1 MHLSPR
7 PSSVRSAFAL
17 LVLAFAAAACG
28 GGGGSSSGS
37 PQSEPTPRPSPVR
50 PIESPGPGRS
60 TAEIILRDGD
70 LVGDDLVVANI
81 GDAALATDDGIAVVV
96 SIANA
101 GNRAAIL
108 HRPPGGA
115 FGIAYDPRADE
126 AGIDSTSI
134 GRVRLAPGGAMVFQ
148 SGDGLD
154 TDRLHFLAGR
164 VLETVA
170 GAAPGPVFP
179 DFRILGNVRLGTG
192 GVVAFVGGGGEC
204 EVVVGDEEPRV
215 TCTNSLYVA
224 NGSVAARLDA
234 AALELDLARQRATA
248 IRVEVDPAGGAWFSL
263 PRRGTAPILLHHL
276 AGTTTTVLTGETVVG
291 DLGTLNSVEAVAI
304 NASGQILLEGS
315 PQEFSGERRP
325 QALAVLQG
333 ESVSIIA
340 REGTALGGEN
350 VATLRGL
357 GLDGSGRALFEA
369 QLGSPDDSAGQRGS
383 LWLGNASGLTE
394 IAREGEKL
402 PGDEALVLAVLGS
415 RVNSAGDVA
424 FITELGT
431 NSGGVL
437 QREEVRASVRRADGR
452 LVTVASTR
460 HSGQFGAL
468 SEMQIV
474 GYDEA
479 GTLLLIGSRGRS
491 SDRVLLLGRSD
502 QTSE

>member
-1 MHLSPR
+1 LHLATR
-7 PSSVRSAFAL
+7 RSSKRTAFSLLAL
-17 LVLAFAAAACG
+17 ALVAAACG
-28 GGGGSSSGS
+28 GGGGGGSNGS
-37 PQSEPTPRPSPVR
+37 PQPEPTPRPSPVR
-50 PIESPGPGRS
+50 PIESPGTGRS
-60 TAEIILRDGD
+60 TAEIILRNGD
-70 LVGDDLVVANI
+70 RIGDDLVVANI
-81 GDAALATDDGIAVVV
+81 EDAALATDDGIAVVV
-96 SIANA
+96 SIASA

-108 HRPPGGA
+108 QRPPGSG
-115 FGIAYDPRADE
+115 FGVAYDPREDE

-134 GRVRLAPGGAMVFQ
+134 GRLRLAPGGDMVFQ

-154 TDRLHFLAGR
+154 SDRLHRIAGG
-164 VLETVA
+164 VLETLA
-170 GAAPGPVFP
+170 GATPGPVFP
-179 DFRILGNVRLGTG
+179 DFRIIGNVRLGTG

-204 EVVVGDEEPRV
+204 EVVVGDDVPRV

-224 NGSVAARLDA
+224 DASGVARLDA
-234 AALELDLARQRATA
+234 SMLDLARQRATA
-248 IRVEVDPAGGAWFSL
+248 IRVEIDPAGGAWFSL

-315 PQEFSGERRP
+315 PQEFTGERRP
-325 QALAVLQG
+325 QALGVLQG
-333 ESVSIIA
+333 ESFSAIA
-340 REGTALGGEN
+340 REGTALGGQN

-369 QLGSPDDSAGQRGS
+369 QLGSPDDAAGQRSS

-394 IAREGEKL
+394 IVREGEKL
-402 PGDEALVLAVLGS
+402 PGDEALVIALLGS
-415 RVNSAGDVA
+415 RVNAAGDVA

-431 NSGGVL
+431 SSGGVL

-452 LVTVASTR
+452 MVTVASTR

-491 SDRVLLLGRSD
+491 SDRILLLGRSD
-502 QTSE
+502 QSSE